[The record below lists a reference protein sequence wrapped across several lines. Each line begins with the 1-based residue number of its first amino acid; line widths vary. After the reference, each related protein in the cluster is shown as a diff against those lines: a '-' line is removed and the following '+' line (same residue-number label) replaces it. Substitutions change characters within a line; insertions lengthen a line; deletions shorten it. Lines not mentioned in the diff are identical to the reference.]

1 MRAFYLILMFLSGGY
16 LLLQLAVWLFFGR
29 SLFPQAGELFEHRKS
44 RAEWQTVFP
53 KNLLRL
59 VVFVFVGSLIGTLL
73 ELAGVVSWLTL
84 PCAAVGGL
92 AFNFL
97 LSTAISPLYNKFHRQ
112 GRPTEAE
119 LENMDAEVTED
130 VTGDMYGEIRVRRG
144 RQSYYFRAVSANGR
158 DLPAGTPVIVIYSE
172 DGACFV
178 ESREHF
184 YDILF
189 EEDGAPAEP
198 PQSVEETEPQEN
210 GGGNEIGRA

>member
-1 MRAFYLILMFLSGGY
+1 MRLFYLILMFLSGGY

-44 RAEWQTVFP
+44 RIEWQTVFP

-59 VVFVFVGSLIGTLL
+59 VIFVFVGALTGSLLD
-73 ELAGVVSWLTL
+73 LAGVVSWLSL

-97 LSTAISPLYNKFHRQ
+97 LSTVISPLYNRLHRQ
-112 GRPTEAE
+112 GRPTESE
-119 LENMDAEVTED
+119 LENMEAEVTED
-130 VTGDMYGEIRVRRG
+130 ITEDMYGEICVRRG
-144 RQSYYFRAVSANGR
+144 RQTYYFRAVSANGR
-158 DLPAGTPVIVIYSE
+158 ELPAGTPVIVIYSE

-178 ESREHF
+178 ESTEHF

-189 EEDGAPAEP
+189 EEGGEPSAPPQAVEKTEP
-198 PQSVEETEPQEN
+198 PEY
-210 GGGNEIGRA
+210 GGNEIGRA